1 MKKLVLALCLSLG
14 LVATSASALAIG
26 GAFSVGVLGGLP
38 SSAMLSVK
46 LNGSAPVLGLGVSI
60 GGGTMHIGATADW
73 WLYHAPLGGPL
84 YIYLGPGVY
93 ADIQTGT
100 GGTLGFGLRL
110 PIGLQFFVIKPLELF
125 VEVAPRAGLT
135 LNPTLFPVWGMQGA
149 LGFRFWF

>member
-1 MKKLVLALCLSLG
+1 MKRLVLALGLTLG

-46 LNGSAPVLGLGVSI
+46 LDNVAPVLGLGVSV

-73 WLYHAPLGGPL
+73 WLYHTALGGPFWL
-84 YIYLGPGVY
+84 YLGPGGYV
-93 ADIQTGT
+93 DVQTGST
-100 GGTLGFGLRL
+100 ATIGLGLRL
-110 PIGLQFFVIKPLELF
+110 PIGLQFFVLKPLELF
-125 VEVAPRAGLT
+125 LEVAPRAGLT
-135 LNPTLFPVWGMQGA
+135 FNPTQFPVWGIQGA